1 MNTQEAKIVLETALI
16 CTQEPLKIGEL
27 RKLFADDI
35 SADTVRNLLED
46 LRHEWSGR
54 GVELVGLASGWRF
67 QSKPAMRTYLD
78 RLHPEKPPRYSRAV
92 LETLAIIAYRQP
104 VTRGDI
110 EEIRGVTV
118 NTQVVKQ
125 LEDRNWIEVI
135 GHRDVPGRPALY
147 ATTRE
152 FLDDLGLKSL
162 DELPPLDD
170 PSSQFGEQLLAQHA
184 IEFPDSAAAQL
195 VAEGQPEA
203 ATDVAGAEDAL
214 APVAQG
220 EASGVETPSGDE
232 TPTQPE
238 SEAHETHATEEA
250 EQTHEAAGANV
261 AYAADASGEAVHD
274 ETSRAQHGSAPD
286 AHAQDAAH
294 AAAAAGEEE
303 YEDRRDAA
311 QDDPVSTTDDEAA
324 RRGI

>member
-16 CTQEPLKIGEL
+16 CTQEPLKIGDL

-46 LRHEWSGR
+46 LRHDWSGR

-147 ATTRE
+147 ATTRQ

-162 DELPPLDD
+162 EELPPLDD
-170 PSSQFGEQLLAQHA
+170 PSGQLGEQLLAQHA
-184 IEFPDSAAAQL
+184 IEFPDSEVAQL
-195 VAEGQPEA
+195 IA
-203 ATDVAGAEDAL
+203 AGAPEGGEAPHEPGTMPTDAEAGQQAL
-214 APVAQG
+214 APGMTGAAASDVAHVD
-220 EASGVETPSGDE
+220 AETP
-232 TPTQPE
+232 
-238 SEAHETHATEEA
+238 AHETPGAAASVTDDTASEA
-250 EQTHEAAGANV
+250 AVAAYAERHDEVRVDAQDMEPARHAAGA
-261 AYAADASGEAVHD
+261 
-274 ETSRAQHGSAPD
+274 P
-286 AHAQDAAH
+286 
-294 AAAAAGEEE
+294 EEE
-303 YEDRRDAA
+303 HQGRSDAA

-324 RRGI
+324 RRGV